1 MSSSL
6 LFLFKDLSGSLRR
19 VFQLLSLEDQEVA
32 VLVLKGRFP
41 GMEETENLI
50 KLERKAAETDPSD
63 VKTQLSRL
71 PKHMEYSVD
80 SSKPPKR
87 SKIDSPASHPKKR
100 KTSQAD
106 PLVEAGNEKSMDI
119 MDLYQSADKKEKE
132 LLSLGQNLDPGAE
145 VGEMLPLEMEF
156 VESELK
162 DVVKQIDVPSQISEN
177 KSKSFDCE
185 ECDYSALNLK
195 TLRQHMQ
202 KKHGTKYHFEFK
214 CDVCPY
220 EAKTERCVKVHK
232 ETAHRSFF
240 PCIKCGFKTTQ
251 AFSLDEHIK
260 TNHPIKTTQ
269 AEALDEHIKTDHPIE
284 LTEIEAVKI
293 DIAPMSFIEAKKYI
307 LKKLPAWSEAGLLE
321 SSSLRAALLEFGWE
335 LEGLDRPPRCTEAGR
350 ARLKQM
356 FV

>member
-50 KLERKAAETDPSD
+50 KLERKTAETDPSD

-100 KTSQAD
+100 KASQAD
-106 PLVEAGNEKSMDI
+106 PLEEAGSEKSMDI

-145 VGEMLPLEMEF
+145 VGEMLPLEMDF

-177 KSKSFDCE
+177 KNKFDCE
-185 ECDYSALNLK
+185 ECDYWAQTLK
-195 TLRQHMQ
+195 TLKKHML
-202 KKHGTKYHFEFK
+202 KEHGTKNHFEFR

-232 ETAHRSFF
+232 ETAHKSPYSQFS
-240 PCIKCGFKTTQ
+240 CVKCGFKTTQ
-251 AFSLDEHIK
+251 AES
-260 TNHPIKTTQ
+260 
-269 AEALDEHIKTDHPIE
+269 LDEHIKTDHPIE

-293 DIAPMSFIEAKKYI
+293 DISPMSFIEAKKYL
-307 LKKLPAWSEAGLLE
+307 LKKVPVWSEAGLLE
-321 SSSLRAALLEFGWE
+321 SSGLRAALLEFGWE

>member
-50 KLERKAAETDPSD
+50 KLERKTAETDPSD

-87 SKIDSPASHPKKR
+87 SKIDSPASHPQKR
-100 KTSQAD
+100 KASQGD
-106 PLVEAGNEKSMDI
+106 PLEEAGSEKSMDI

-145 VGEMLPLEMEF
+145 VGEMLPIEMDF
-156 VESELK
+156 IESELK
-162 DVVKQIDVPSQISEN
+162 DVVKQIDVPSKISEN
-177 KSKSFDCE
+177 KSKTFVCE
-185 ECDYSALNLK
+185 ECDYCALNRN
-195 TLRQHMQ
+195 TLRQHMQSEKHMQ
-202 KKHGTKYHFEFK
+202 KKHGTKYNFEFR

-232 ETAHRSFF
+232 ETAHRSPYSQFS
-240 PCIKCGFKTTQ
+240 CVKCGFKTT
-251 AFSLDEHIK
+251 K
-260 TNHPIKTTQ
+260 

-293 DIAPMSFIEAKKYI
+293 DISPMSFIEAKKYL
-307 LKKLPAWSEAGLLE
+307 LKKVPVWSEAGLLE
-321 SSSLRAALLEFGWE
+321 SSGLRAALLEFGWE